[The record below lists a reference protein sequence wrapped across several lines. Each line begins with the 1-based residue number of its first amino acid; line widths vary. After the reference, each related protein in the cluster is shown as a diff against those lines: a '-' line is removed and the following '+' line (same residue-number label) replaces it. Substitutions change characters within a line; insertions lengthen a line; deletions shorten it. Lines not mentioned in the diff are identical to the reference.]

1 MFQTKE
7 EKFFFKEYV
16 KKGYLILNIKDIAS
30 LNLLRKNIVNFIKK
44 NSKKSFFNNYSEEEF
59 LNNSHS
65 FIKKNNLNNLRLN
78 LINHLNSNKNFRHL
92 YFSFAKEYLEKIVGN
107 ELAMQ
112 QKINLSIQFP
122 KDNSSLLPLHSDTWS
137 GDSPF
142 ETVVWLP
149 LVNCFKTKSMYIVPP
164 SKMNLINSLI
174 KKKITTDKLFHRIK
188 KYVTWIKINYGQ
200 ILIFNQNLPHGNIIN
215 KERETRWSFN
225 CRFKSIFAPYGD
237 KKIGEFFEP
246 ITLKPASKIG
256 MIYKYPKI

>member
-7 EKFFFKEYV
+7 EIFFFKEYV

-164 SKMNLINSLI
+164 NKMNLINSLI